1 MIKVICLPS
10 AFTEK
15 VPNLIKLSL
24 LKEVCMC
31 VFVRVFNSSCHME
44 KISMTVHQILFFFY
58 FINFIFKLYI
68 IVLVLPNIKMNP
80 PQVLYKI

>member
-1 MIKVICLPS
+1 MLKVICLPS

-15 VPNLIKLSL
+15 VPNLIRLSL

-44 KISMTVHQILFFFY
+44 KISMTVHQIL
-58 FINFIFKLYI
+58 
-68 IVLVLPNIKMNP
+68 
-80 PQVLYKI
+80 YKI